1 MNIKCFSKRL
11 NSLSN
16 LEMYLFL
23 LKFWNLVPDLFYSA
37 PRINIFSLDKVN
49 DVITDPEQKV
59 KFL

>member
-23 LKFWNLVPDLFYSA
+23 LKFWNLIPDLFYSA
-37 PRINIFSLDKVN
+37 PKINIFSLDKVN